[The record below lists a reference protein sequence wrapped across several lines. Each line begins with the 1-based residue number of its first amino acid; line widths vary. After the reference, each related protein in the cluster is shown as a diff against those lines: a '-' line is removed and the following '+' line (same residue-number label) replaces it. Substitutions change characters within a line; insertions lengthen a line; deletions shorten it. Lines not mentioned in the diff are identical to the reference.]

1 MSRIGLSLDG
11 VEGGWTDSVVYCCRY
26 YSGSL
31 ELPII
36 NGPTEGI
43 LIGIALKLFTAAV
56 GVDFWNREMVEGV
69 QNNSLFVIVTMIS
82 SCFTLM
88 VKYVIAFLLIVL
100 LIVEPLIN

>member
-1 MSRIGLSLDG
+1 MLSLLLG
-11 VEGGWTDSVVYCCRY
+11 RY

-43 LIGIALKLFTAAV
+43 LIGIALKLFTSAV
-56 GVDFWNREMVEGV
+56 GVDFWNQELVEGV

-82 SCFTLM
+82 SCFTLLI
-88 VKYVIAFLLIVL
+88 KYVLPLLLYLVRNL
-100 LIVEPLIN
+100 PLMPCQC

>member
-1 MSRIGLSLDG
+1 MQVLLRVAG
-11 VEGGWTDSVVYCCRY
+11 
-26 YSGSL
+26 
-31 ELPII
+31 LPII